1 MKPIIGSCVFLAL
14 AGHVPAGEIRLDECP
29 APVQETVRQYGR
41 QGKVDEAKSYDIQGR
56 MLYVVEIDLPDKRE
70 LRLHVS
76 PDGTLVKMSE
86 EITADELP
94 EAVRAVVD
102 GKAAGG
108 TLDDVERET
117 VGKVVRYRIEIE
129 RKRMPDVDLL
139 LDPSGAVLSEKE
151 EADD

>member
-1 MKPIIGSCVFLAL
+1 M
-14 AGHVPAGEIRLDECP
+14 
-29 APVQETVRQYGR
+29 
-41 QGKVDEAKSYDIQGR
+41 DEAKSYDIQGR